1 MTWTPDMVLA
11 SLREK
16 LPKNNIVWY
25 DARWYVEFDKTTKNV
40 QITPHVK
47 LQDLLTKDYTG
58 TATRIAIKL
67 IAHLENIITEY
78 GAGVEVIE
86 TSVKDDCETIF
97 YDNKSREKTIR
108 LGTALSIV
116 PVSRDGIRDLQ
127 KVVRAVSRRYW
138 DEHRGMLGYLL
149 YPNRVFISS
158 TYIAKKTYT
167 AKRPEES
174 VV

>member
-1 MTWTPDMVLA
+1 MIWTPDMVLA

-67 IAHLENIITEY
+67 IAHLENIIVEY
-78 GAGVEVIE
+78 GAGIEVVE
-86 TSVKDDCETIF
+86 TSVKDDCETVF
-97 YDNKSREKTIR
+97 YDNKSREKAIR
-108 LGTALSIV
+108 LGTAISIQPLS
-116 PVSRDGIRDLQ
+116 REGLRDLQ
-127 KVVRAVSRRYW
+127 KAVRVVARRYW
-138 DEHRGMLGYLL
+138 ADNRGRLGYLL
-149 YPNRVFISS
+149 YPNRIFFSS
-158 TYIAKKTYT
+158 TYFAQKTYT
-167 AKRPEES
+167 FKRPEEFS
-174 VV
+174 L